1 MNYDPDRSLFSLL
14 HDVARLTRV
23 EADKRARVHGMTRAQ
38 WSLMT
43 RLARNPGLSQK
54 ELADLL
60 EVEPIS
66 VARMVDRLEANGLL
80 ERRADA
86 NDRRI
91 WRLHLLPAAEPMLT
105 KMSVMGEELGV
116 FVTLNV
122 SPEMR
127 EVMVEGLTQMKS
139 NLLHKSELQAAQTAS
154 AAADTPASQP
164 EATDPAA
171 SQPVA
176 PHPAAPT
183 PLREIA

>member
-1 MNYDPDRSLFSLL
+1 MNQDPDHNLFFLL

-38 WSLMT
+38 WSLMS

-86 NDRRI
+86 SDRRV
-91 WRLHLLPAAEPMLT
+91 WRLHLLPAAEPMLK
-105 KMSVMGEELGV
+105 KMTVLGEELAA
-116 FVTLNV
+116 FVTQNV
-122 SPEMR
+122 PPAVHEAMLA
-127 EVMVEGLTQMKS
+127 GLIRMKA
-139 NLLHKSELQAAQTAS
+139 NLLQKSEP
-154 AAADTPASQP
+154 AAAPA
-164 EATDPAA
+164 EPA
-171 SQPVA
+171 
-176 PHPAAPT
+176 PAEPGA
-183 PLREIA
+183 LREIA

>member
-1 MNYDPDRSLFSLL
+1 MNRNPERNLFSLL

-43 RLARNPGLSQK
+43 RLARSPGLSQK

-86 NDRRI
+86 NDRRV
-91 WRLHLLPAAEPMLT
+91 WRLHLLPAAGPMLK
-105 KMSVMGEELGV
+105 KMTALGEELGA
-116 FVTLNV
+116 FVTQNV
-122 SPEMR
+122 SPAQREAMVAGLIQMKANLLNKPEPQVPAEPGPGR
-127 EVMVEGLTQMKS
+127 EVPAE
-139 NLLHKSELQAAQTAS
+139 QAE
-154 AAADTPASQP
+154 PG
-164 EATDPAA
+164 
-171 SQPVA
+171 
-176 PHPAAPT
+176 

>member
-1 MNYDPDRSLFSLL
+1 MDQDFDRNLFVLL

-23 EADKRARVHGMTRAQ
+23 AADKRARVHGMTRAQ
-38 WSLMT
+38 WALMS

-66 VARMVDRLEANGLL
+66 VARMVDRLEANNML

-91 WRLHLLPAAEPMLT
+91 WRLHLLPGAEPTLKRMTAL
-105 KMSVMGEELGV
+105 GEELSRQV
-116 FVTLNV
+116 SQNV
-122 SPEMR
+122 PPAVR
-127 EVMVEGLTQMKS
+127 EAMLDGLIQMKA
-139 NLLHKSELQAAQTAS
+139 NILQLEPDAAQ
-154 AAADTPASQP
+154 
-164 EATDPAA
+164 PAA
-171 SQPVA
+171 TPGAEQAQPN
-176 PHPAAPT
+176 AAQPD